1 MERCVNERRCPLG
14 RNQSLAGPVTRY
26 TYSGDREKAV
36 RGDTKGRET
45 AGGECDITGHRPGIA
60 IVNIHRRM
68 NRVCG
73 RSMYAGLRGAH
84 CLWTSRVV
92 RVSAIRG
99 YAENDGN
106 LMLVQIGGR

>member
-26 TYSGDREKAV
+26 TYSGIGRRLSGETQ
-36 RGDTKGRET
+36 RGET

-99 YAENDGN
+99 YAENDGS